1 MRHAHDAINSVNW
14 DWDYRPATIEWCPY
28 TVPNNE
34 DTHVRRYGLPLTIQ
48 ICVDLHVV
56 DTDDRR
62 FKCA

>member
-1 MRHAHDAINSVNW
+1 MVFKFQIDQQCASEILQKVKIRL
-14 DWDYRPATIEWCPY
+14 Y

-62 FKCA
+62 FKRV